1 MEESLHF
8 FFFLSIS
15 IRLYC
20 KEALKKRPTK
30 LQYKGTYPLTKGPKH
45 QRTRQNK
52 KKTSPLTHIHPV
64 YKIY

>member
-1 MEESLHF
+1 MEESLHS

-52 KKTSPLTHIHPV
+52 KKPLP
-64 YKIY
+64 

>member
-1 MEESLHF
+1 MEESLHSS
-8 FFFLSIS
+8 FFLSIS

-30 LQYKGTYPLTKGPKH
+30 LQYKGTYPLTKGPIQ

-52 KKTSPLTHIHPV
+52 KILSLNAYTPSL
-64 YKIY
+64 